1 MNLVWMIPELKAR
14 GIRPACSR
22 RFQRLQAAMRKTRR
36 PADRPPPVAAK
47 PPTFSDA
54 EICRA
59 LRAGEP
65 WAAEA
70 TYDRVKD
77 VVDAVVFRLLGPGD
91 VERDDIGQQAIE
103 RVISTIISGRFSQEC
118 SLRSWATLITQ
129 HLAIDAMRLRARE
142 RKLFDRTVGAQ
153 AIELI
158 AEDSR
163 TPDRALEA
171 SRRVERLVG
180 ALSKIKRAR
189 AEAVVL
195 HDIFGY
201 SLAEIAEL
209 TGDSVAAIQ
218 SRLVRGRGEVLRLI
232 AKEKQA
238 P

>member
-1 MNLVWMIPELKAR
+1 
-14 GIRPACSR
+14 
-22 RFQRLQAAMRKTRR
+22 MRKTRR
-36 PADRPPPVAAK
+36 PADRPAPVGARPEAH
-47 PPTFSDA
+47 SDA
-54 EICRA
+54 DICRA
-59 LRAGEP
+59 LRAREP

-70 TYDRVKD
+70 IYDRVKD

-103 RVISTIISGRFSQEC
+103 RVITTIISGSFSQQC
-118 SLRSWATLITQ
+118 SLKSWATLITQ

-158 AEDSR
+158 AEDGR
-163 TPDRALEA
+163 TPDRALES
-171 SRRVERLVG
+171 SRRVERLVS
-180 ALSKIKRAR
+180 ALSKVKRAR

-201 SLAEIAEL
+201 SLAEIAAL
-209 TGDSVAAIQ
+209 TGDSVAAVQ
-218 SRLVRGRGEVLRLI
+218 SRLVRGRGEVLRLLG
-232 AKEKQA
+232 KEKKPA

>member
-1 MNLVWMIPELKAR
+1 
-14 GIRPACSR
+14 
-22 RFQRLQAAMRKTRR
+22 MRKTRR
-36 PADRPPPVAAK
+36 PAEPPAPAAAAG
-47 PPTFSDA
+47 PPAPSQAPSDD

-59 LRAGEP
+59 LRGGES

-70 TYDRVKD
+70 VYDRIKD

-91 VERDDIGQQAIE
+91 AERDDLAQQAIE
-103 RVISTIISGRFSQEC
+103 RVISTIISRRFSQEC

-142 RKLFDRTVGAQ
+142 RKLFDRSVGPQ

-158 AEDSR
+158 AEDTR
-163 TPDRALEA
+163 TPDRALET
-171 SRRVERLVG
+171 SRRVARLVS
-180 ALSKIKRAR
+180 ALGKVKRAR

-201 SLAEIAEL
+201 SLAEIASI
-209 TGDSVAAIQ
+209 TGGSVAAVQ

-232 AKEKQA
+232 AKDKTDKKNKT